1 MIEDGDRLK
10 QGGHIHMNEIQ
21 FMPLHIGKLVSK
33 CRKNRNVDR
42 VTERKDRKM
51 EKEACIYGKE
61 NERA

>member
-1 MIEDGDRLK
+1 
-10 QGGHIHMNEIQ
+10 MNEIQ